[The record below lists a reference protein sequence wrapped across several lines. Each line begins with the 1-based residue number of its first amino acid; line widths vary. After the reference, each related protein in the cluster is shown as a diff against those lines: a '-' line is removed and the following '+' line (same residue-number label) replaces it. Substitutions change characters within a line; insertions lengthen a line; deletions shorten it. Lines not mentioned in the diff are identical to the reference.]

1 MWIPYLLT
9 IIFFVIGLLLSLIM
23 AWAAW
28 RHRNPPALAED
39 ELPKDLKEFGPAA
52 TNRWLRGLRIFLA
65 LLLLTVLGFH
75 SYWVFKADSS
85 KEFNQAQRLDAR
97 NLRLAESGLKGWVL
111 DRSGKLENALIR
123 YRNDGGVISREYP
136 LGAAAVHLTGY
147 SDYIFGAGGI
157 ESAYR
162 DWLTDPVST
171 YNQMNSPIPVGKDLT
186 VSIDASLQREAYNL
200 LQATGKA
207 SAAVVLLLPNNEVL
221 AMASAPSFE
230 PRSIMDESSWRR
242 MSEIAEKAPLISPL
256 VNRALG
262 TLVTGGTAFYYRP
275 GSTFKV
281 FVAAAA
287 EDTGLTHET
296 FTCKAEGFLPQGSNR
311 PVRDFEGEVHGTI
324 GLQDAFKV
332 SCNQY
337 FAQLGLKMGKERLA
351 NYAKRLGFSTSPDDK
366 TSRSTDLWQI
376 AHGDQSRFDYVFA
389 PPVTKMNLTAKATS
403 FDVAL
408 QSFGQGYD
416 DLTVMSMALITAAAS
431 SADGAFVAPT
441 FEVGGQRK
449 IVSPFIS
456 PQAAAQVRALM
467 RSVVEQGT
475 ASGAFAP
482 LAGRITAGGKTG
494 TADRDVPVYDKQGK
508 PVVDYVDKDG
518 DKHYKIEG
526 WTDSWFVGVAPA
538 DNPQIVYAVLV
549 ENGGQGAKAAAPI
562 AVKLIEKAAQR
573 GHIKGVA
580 TGPTNPPAG
589 RNKPRTAPTANRAS
603 PPSNR

>member
-1 MWIPYLLT
+1 
-9 IIFFVIGLLLSLIM
+9 M

-28 RHRNPPALAED
+28 RHRNPPAIAED

-52 TNRWLRGLRIFLA
+52 TNRWLRGLRVFLV
-65 LLLLTVLGFH
+65 LLLLAVFGFH
-75 SYWVFKADSS
+75 SYWVFKADST
-85 KEFNQAQRLDAR
+85 KEFNQAKRLDAR
-97 NLRLAESGLKGWVL
+97 NLRLASSGLKGWVM
-111 DRSGKLENALIR
+111 DRTGKLENALIR
-123 YRNDGGVISREYP
+123 YRNDGGVITREYP

-147 SDYIFGAGGI
+147 SDFIFGAGGI
-157 ESAYR
+157 EYAYR
-162 DWLTDPVST
+162 DWLTEPVST

-200 LQATGKA
+200 LQSTGKA
-207 SAAVVLLLPNNEVL
+207 AAAVVMLLPNNEVL
-221 AMASAPSFE
+221 AMATAPSFE
-230 PRSIMDESSWRR
+230 PRSITEENTWRR

-262 TLVTGGTAFYYRP
+262 TLVTGGAAFYYRP

-287 EDTGLTHET
+287 EDSGMTHET
-296 FTCKAEGFLPQGSNR
+296 FTCKAEGFMPQGSNR
-311 PVRDFEGEVHGTI
+311 PVRDFEGEVHGTL

-337 FAQLGLKMGKERLA
+337 FAQLGLKLGKERLA
-351 NYAKRLGFSTSPDDK
+351 NYARRLGFSTSPDDK
-366 TSRSTDLWQI
+366 TFRSTDLWQI
-376 AHGDQSRFDYVFA
+376 AHGNQDRFDYVFA
-389 PPVTKMNLTAKATS
+389 PPVTKMNLAAKATS

-416 DLTVMSMALITAAAS
+416 DLTVMSMALITAAAT

-441 FEVGGQRK
+441 FEVGAQRK
-449 IVSPFIS
+449 VVGPFIS

-467 RSVVEQGT
+467 RLVVEQGT

-494 TADRDVPVYDKQGK
+494 TADRDVPVYDKHGN
-508 PVVDYVDKDG
+508 PVVDHVDKDG
-518 DKHYKIEG
+518 DKHYKSEG
-526 WTDSWFVGVAPA
+526 LTDSWFVGVAPA

-549 ENGGQGAKAAAPI
+549 ENGGQGARAAAPI
-562 AVKLIEKAAQR
+562 AVKLIDKAAQL
-573 GHIKGVA
+573 GYIKGVA
-580 TGPTNPPAG
+580 AGPANPPPARG
-589 RNKPRTAPTANRAS
+589 TPARGKTRSNLPANR
-603 PPSNR
+603 